1 MIDLRQLTY
10 FVAVVEAKS
19 FTAAAEVLHVAQPA
33 LSQHMQ
39 RLEQELGQQLMV
51 RHSRG
56 VEPTDAGL
64 RLLEHAR
71 AILKSVETARHEVR
85 NFRDEQRGSVR
96 LGMPRSLCE
105 TLGVELVTT
114 WPREHPNVNL
124 QIVEQLSNTLTEWLL
139 AGRLDL
145 ALTYS
150 PAEGGMLTAEP
161 LLQER
166 MCAVMPAPGG
176 AQRGAQRLGEV
187 RFIEL
192 GQRPLVLQSP
202 AYVNR
207 QIIDM
212 TAKYCSV
219 ELNVAYEIDSI
230 DLTLDMV
237 EADLGWSIQPYL
249 TVRRLMEAGRLAV
262 GLIVAPD
269 ITRRLHLVHSRQR
282 PLTLPQLQVGDA
294 IKRHLSRHFANGK
307 DSPLIELEFD
317 AEV

>member
-10 FVAVVEAKS
+10 FIAVVEAKS

-39 RLEQELGQQLMV
+39 RLEQEVGQQLMV

-64 RLLEHAR
+64 RLLDHAR
-71 AILKSVETARHEVR
+71 SILKSLETARHDVR
-85 NFRDEQRGSVR
+85 SFRDEQHGTVR

-114 WPREHPNVNL
+114 WPHEHPNVSL

-150 PAEGGMLTAEP
+150 PTDSSMLTAEP
-161 LLQER
+161 LLQEK
-166 MCAVMPAPGG
+166 MCAVMPARGG
-176 AQRGAQRLGEV
+176 PQRLGET
-187 RFIEL
+187 RFIDLAQE
-192 GQRPLVLQSP
+192 PLILHSS

-219 ELNVAYEIDSI
+219 RLNVAYEIDSI
-230 DLTLDMV
+230 DLTLNMV
-237 EADLGWSIQPYL
+237 EANLGCSIQPYL
-249 TVRRLMEAGRLAV
+249 TVRRLMDMGRLSV
-262 GLIVAPD
+262 GLIVGPD
-269 ITRRLHLVHSRQR
+269 ITRRLHLMHSCQR
-282 PLTLPQLQVGDA
+282 ALTTHELQVCNA
-294 IKRHLSRHFANGK
+294 IRRHLSNQFAEGK
-307 DSPLIELEFD
+307 HSPLVELEF
-317 AEV
+317 AFES

>member
-39 RLEQELGQQLMV
+39 RLEQDLGQQLMV

-105 TLGVELVTT
+105 TLGVELVTN

-124 QIVEQLSNTLTEWLL
+124 QIVEQLSNTLTEWLI

-166 MCAVMPAPGG
+166 MCAVMPVPAGG
-176 AQRGAQRLGEV
+176 QRGAQRLGEV

-230 DLTLDMV
+230 DLTLDLV
-237 EADLGWSIQPYL
+237 EANLGWSIQPYL

-269 ITRRLHLVHSRQR
+269 ITRQL
-282 PLTLPQLQVGDA
+282 PLTLPQLQTGNA

-307 DSPLIELEFD
+307 HSPLIELEF
-317 AEV
+317 APEA